1 MELICLTFV
10 QLPEEVKTALKGKLL
25 LTGFEPFGDDKV
37 NPSGDVA
44 RSLDGSEIAGFQVVA
59 RVLPVEWGTV
69 KDRLESLIDEIDPAA
84 VLSLGLAGGRP
95 EISVEKVAVN
105 YTSKAKDS
113 AGLVAADRPVVA
125 GAADGYFASVPA
137 EQIVD
142 DICRMGIPA
151 RLSLS
156 ASAYLCNYAFY
167 CTSRYSRERGGRPQV
182 GFIHIPAT
190 PEMVAGKPRGGP
202 SMAEGLIRDAIKQA
216 LTTIASSLTSCG

>member
-1 MELICLTFV
+1 VELICLTFV

-25 LTGFEPFGDDKV
+25 LTGFEPFGEDKV

-44 RSLDGSEIAGFQVVA
+44 RSLDGSEMAGFQVVA

-95 EISVEKVAVN
+95 EISVEKVVVN

-125 GAADGYFASVPA
+125 GAY
-137 EQIVD
+137 Q
-142 DICRMGIPA
+142 
-151 RLSLS
+151 
-156 ASAYLCNYAFY
+156 CNHAFY
-167 CTSRYSRERGGRPQV
+167 CASRYARERGGRPQV
-182 GFIHIPAT
+182 RFIHIPAT

-202 SMAEGLIRDAIKQA
+202 SMAEGLIKNAIKQA
-216 LTTIASSLTSCG
+216 LTTIASSLTNCG